1 MKRLILSILSAAVF
15 CAALS
20 AQTNVPEGY
29 VLVDSLV
36 FTPLSAVD
44 STLKG
49 QSIWTAMPGSVRIL
63 QTSETRSTV
72 SDHIEKNARKTVQG
86 YRIRIF
92 FDNKQNSRGAS
103 EAALARFKSL
113 HPGTAA
119 YRTFS
124 NPFFKVTVGDYRT
137 RSEALAAL
145 QYIKPDFPSAFIV
158 KEKLRY
164 PAINNM
170 KAFKVDTLKVIRP
183 TAVYLR
189 NGQ

>member
-1 MKRLILSILSAAVF
+1 MKRIISAILLALCAT
-15 CAALS
+15 AALR
-20 AQTNVPEGY
+20 AQTTVPEGY
-29 VLVDSLV
+29 VLADSLV
-36 FTPLSAVD
+36 FTPLSSVD

-63 QTSETRSTV
+63 QTAETRNALTSQV
-72 SDHIEKNARKTVQG
+72 ERNARKIVQG

-92 FDNKQNSRGAS
+92 FDNKQNSRSAS

-137 RSEALAAL
+137 KSEALAAL
-145 QYIKPDFPSAFIV
+145 QYIKPEFPSAFIV

-164 PAINNM
+164 PAINNL
-170 KAFKVDTLKVIRP
+170 KAFKVDTLKVLRP
-183 TAVYLR
+183 TAIYLQD
-189 NGQ
+189 GQ

>member
-1 MKRLILSILSAAVF
+1 MKRILSILIL
-15 CAALS
+15 ALS
-20 AQTNVPEGY
+20 LGSALRAQTPVPEGF

-49 QSIWTAMPGSVRIL
+49 ETIWTAMPGSVRIL
-63 QTSETRSTV
+63 QTSETRSAVATQIDRN
-72 SDHIEKNARKTVQG
+72 SRKTVSG

-92 FDNKQNSRGAS
+92 FDNKQNSRSAS

-158 KEKLRY
+158 KEKFRY
-164 PAINNM
+164 PAINNS
-170 KAFKVDTLKVIRP
+170 KAVRIDTLKVLRP
-183 TAVYLR
+183 TAIYVR

>member
-1 MKRLILSILSAAVF
+1 MKRLILTIILAAGLF
-15 CAALS
+15 QALP
-20 AQTNVPEGY
+20 AQNSVPEGY
-29 VLVDSLV
+29 ILVDSLV

-63 QTSETRSTV
+63 QTSGTRRTV
-72 SDHIEKNARKTVQG
+72 SAHIEKNARKTVQG

-103 EAALARFKSL
+103 EAALSRFKAL

-164 PAINNM
+164 PAINNL
-170 KAFKVDTLKVIRP
+170 KAFKVDTLKVLRP
-183 TAVYLR
+183 TATYLR
-189 NGQ
+189 DDK